1 MKRKKALLIL
11 GMLYGVCGV
20 GMGAVCYGQK
30 EEPLVMEEVAVREEM
45 SQTEE
50 VQETVV
56 VETQPSIQQ
65 QEEMADVEETIT
77 EVETEEIEE
86 ETSEEQTVMEIV
98 ETEEKKYIATAI
110 NVGNSRLR
118 IRDSASLQGKIISS
132 MRNGNVVEVIELGEE
147 WHLIRFQSVEGYV
160 SAKYLEVTEVQEETE
175 EIGVKASE

>member
-30 EEPLVMEEVAVREEM
+30 EEPLAMEEVAVREEM
-45 SQTEE
+45 SETED

-65 QEEMADVEETIT
+65 QEEITDVEETIT
-77 EVETEEIEE
+77 EVETEE

>member
-20 GMGAVCYGQK
+20 GMGAVWYGQK
-30 EEPLVMEEVAVREEM
+30 EEPLAMEEVAVREEM
-45 SQTEE
+45 SETED

-65 QEEMADVEETIT
+65 QEEITDVEETIT
-77 EVETEEIEE
+77 EVETEE

>member
-65 QEEMADVEETIT
+65 QEEITDVEETIT
-77 EVETEEIEE
+77 EVETEE